1 VVPFHILDL
10 PISLAT
16 DTLCLP
22 WDIVVAIENPKEQI
36 TPEPSPP
43 PAPSFAVSHLK
54 GRARCSTGN
63 QWHDLGVHDKL
74 GAGSLVQTSAGLDD
88 YLDISLRKSVTVH
101 VYPGSLVAITDV
113 TEGHDGV
120 GGRAGLALRVGKI
133 SVEAEPAS
141 TCEVALTN
149 GIVRIS
155 GGRACLY
162 DRGDV
167 DALES
172 SALVTLKGQSEPSK
186 VPPGYRFDAASGKL
200 YDLAKPHWLN

>member
-1 VVPFHILDL
+1 MVPLHIVDL

-22 WDIVVAIENPKEQI
+22 WDIVEAIESHKEQ
-36 TPEPSPP
+36 TTTAPSPS
-43 PAPSFAVSHLK
+43 PSFAVSQLK
-54 GRARCSTGN
+54 GWARSSSGHE
-63 QWHDLGVHDKL
+63 WHDLGVHEEL
-74 GAGSLVQTSAGLDD
+74 RAGCLVQTSPGPDG
-88 YLDISLRKSVTVH
+88 YLDISLRRSVTVR

-113 TEGHDGV
+113 TRGHDGV
-120 GGRAGLALRVGKI
+120 GDGVGDGAALALRVGKI
-133 SVEAEPAS
+133 RVEAEQAS

-155 GGRACLY
+155 GGLACLY

-167 DALES
+167 DALGG

-186 VPPGYRFDAASGKL
+186 VPQGYRFDATSGKL
-200 YDLAKPHWLN
+200 YELPNVH

>member
-1 VVPFHILDL
+1 LALVVPLHIVDL

-22 WDIVVAIENPKEQI
+22 WDIVEAIESHKEQ
-36 TPEPSPP
+36 TTTAPSPS
-43 PAPSFAVSHLK
+43 PSFAVSQLK
-54 GRARCSTGN
+54 GWARSSSGHE
-63 QWHDLGVHDKL
+63 WHDLGVHEEL
-74 GAGSLVQTSAGLDD
+74 RAGCLVQTSPGPDG
-88 YLDISLRKSVTVH
+88 YLDISLRRSVTVR

-113 TEGHDGV
+113 TRGHDGV
-120 GGRAGLALRVGKI
+120 GDGAALALRVGKI
-133 SVEAEPAS
+133 RVEAEQAS

-155 GGRACLY
+155 GGLACLY

-167 DALES
+167 DALGG

-186 VPPGYRFDAASGKL
+186 VPQGYRFDATSGKL
-200 YDLAKPHWLN
+200 YELPNVH